1 MDKIKLKQFLV
12 YTEIDLLKSHVLTPP
27 QPIASI
33 KAFSQTGAQAALY
46 VACKE
51 GIIEEE
57 IDIDNVKF
65 LDISEFLDL
74 TSHEIN
80 YATHTSQISPR
91 GQG

>member
-1 MDKIKLKQFLV
+1 MDNKLKQFLV
-12 YTEIDLLKSHVLTPP
+12 YTEFGLLESHALTPP

-57 IDIDNVKF
+57 IDINNVKF

-74 TSHEIN
+74 TSHEQH
-80 YATHTSQISPR
+80 YAAHTSQISPR
-91 GQG
+91 GKG